1 MSFNSLTGDSLQ
13 TKGKV
18 DGALKVSVTLTAE
31 PSEITIVVLFVLKK
45 PTKWYLLAI
54 EYGS

>member
-45 PTKWYLLAI
+45 PTK
-54 EYGS
+54 